1 MGRGGPGEYGRAMRS
16 RTAWQ
21 ALTDRGFLVTGWP
34 WRAAAYLVTGVLAG
48 ALELV
53 LLSVAL
59 TLGIVSAVFVVG
71 VPLLLGLGLCGLPVA
86 ALERRRL
93 RLVDR
98 EHAADP
104 HRDPERPGFW
114 PWLRTR
120 YREQAT
126 WRDLAFA
133 LLSATV
139 LGPLELAALV
149 AGLAVPAALL
159 ATPFLAADGEVR
171 LLKTWTLTGAWQP
184 WAVLPIGAVS
194 LLVGAYLVAVV
205 AAARAALT
213 RLLLVAPRE
222 PELTERVD
230 ELTRS
235 RARLVDAFEAERRR
249 IERDLHDGAQ
259 QRLVA
264 LTMTLGLAR
273 TTDGPETGELVAK
286 AHAEARLA
294 LGELRELIHGIH
306 PKLLTD
312 RGLPA
317 AVDELAGR
325 SPVPVKADLDLPER
339 LPDPVESALYFAVSE
354 ALANVAKHSSA
365 TSAWVT
371 AARRGDRVTVEV
383 GDDGVGG
390 AAVVRG
396 TGLAGLVDRISV
408 VGGTL
413 DLSSPPGGPTLVRL
427 EVPCGPID
435 RSG

>member
-1 MGRGGPGEYGRAMRS
+1 MQS

-21 ALTDRGFLVTGWP
+21 ALTGRGFLVTGWP
-34 WRAAAYLVTGVLAG
+34 WRATVYLLTGTLAG

-59 TLGIVSAVFVVG
+59 TVGIVTGVFLVG
-71 VPLLLGLGLCGLPVA
+71 IPLLLGLGLCGLPVA
-86 ALERRRL
+86 AAERRRL
-93 RLVDR
+93 RLVDL
-98 EHAADP
+98 EPAPSP

-133 LLSATV
+133 MLSAAV
-139 LGPLELAALV
+139 LWPVELAALV
-149 AGLAVPAALL
+149 TGLAVPAALL
-159 ATPFLAADGEVR
+159 TAPAIMAVANPDGEMR
-171 LLKTWTLTGAWQP
+171 LLKTWTLTSTWQA
-184 WAVLPIGAVS
+184 WAVLPVGAVA
-194 LLVGAYLVAVV
+194 LLVGAYLVTVV

-213 RLLLVAPRE
+213 RLLVAPRE

-235 RARLVDAFEAERRR
+235 RVRLVDAFETERRR

-273 TTDGPETGELVAK
+273 TTSGQETGELVSK

-294 LGELRELIHGIH
+294 LDELRELIHGIY
-306 PKLLTD
+306 PKLLID
-312 RGLPA
+312 RGLPV
-317 AVDELAGR
+317 AVDDLAGR
-325 SPVPVKADLDLPER
+325 SPVPVKTDLDLPGR
-339 LPDPVESALYFAVSE
+339 LPEPVESALYFAVSE
-354 ALANVAKHSSA
+354 ALANVAKHSAA

-371 AARRGDRVTVEV
+371 AVRHGDHVRVEI

-390 AAVVRG
+390 AATARG

-413 DLSSPPGGPTLVRL
+413 DLSSPPGGPTLIRL
-427 EVPCGPID
+427 EVPCAPID
-435 RSG
+435 RSA

>member
-1 MGRGGPGEYGRAMRS
+1 MRS

-21 ALTDRGFLVTGWP
+21 ALTDRGFLVTAWP
-34 WRAAAYLVTGVLAG
+34 WRATAYLLTGTLAG

-53 LLSVAL
+53 LLSTAL
-59 TLGIVSAVFVVG
+59 TLGIVLGIVLVG
-71 VPLLLGLGLCGLPVA
+71 VPLLLALGLCGLPVA
-86 ALERRRL
+86 AAERRRL
-93 RLVDR
+93 RLVDL
-98 EHAADP
+98 EPAPGP

-126 WRDLAFA
+126 WRDLAFT
-133 LLSATV
+133 LLSAAV
-139 LGPLELAALV
+139 LWPVELAALV
-149 AGLAVPAALL
+149 TGLAVPAALL
-159 ATPFLAADGEVR
+159 TAPAIMAADPDGELR
-171 LLKTWTLTGAWQP
+171 LLKTWTLTSAWQAWVILP
-184 WAVLPIGAVS
+184 LGVLS
-194 LLVGAYLVAVV
+194 LLVGMYLVTVV
-205 AAARAALT
+205 AAARGALT

-273 TTDGPETGELVAK
+273 TTTGRETGELVDK

-294 LGELRELIHGIH
+294 LDELRELIRGIH

-325 SPVPVKADLDLPER
+325 SPVPVKAELDLLGR
-339 LPDPVESALYFAVSE
+339 LPEPVESALYFAVCE
-354 ALANVAKHSSA
+354 ALANVAKHSAA
-365 TSAWVT
+365 TTAWVT
-371 AARRGDRVTVEV
+371 AGRDGDRVTVEI

-390 AAVVRG
+390 AAAARG

-413 DLSSPPGGPTLVRL
+413 DLYSPPGGPTLVRL

-435 RSG
+435 RSA